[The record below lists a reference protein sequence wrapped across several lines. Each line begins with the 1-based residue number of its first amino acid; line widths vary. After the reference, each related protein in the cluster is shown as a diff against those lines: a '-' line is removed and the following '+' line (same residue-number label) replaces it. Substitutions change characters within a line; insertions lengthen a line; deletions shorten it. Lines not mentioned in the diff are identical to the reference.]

1 MKRKIALVVSTPS
14 TFNSFYRNHIK
25 VLSQNFDLT
34 LIANF
39 KLSECDIDNVK
50 KIHVDIQRKPSLML
64 DIKVL
69 FKLVKIFKKEK
80 FEVVHSTT
88 PKAGLLTQIAGKLAG
103 ITCRIH
109 TFTGQVWATKTGY
122 KREILKKFDSLI
134 AVSATHLLAD
144 SFTQRDFLEEQGVVY
159 KNKIQVLGQGSIS
172 GINTAKFR
180 PLQTDKLRKELNIS
194 EESFLY
200 LYLGRLNKDKGVL
213 DLLLAFEKM
222 HTQNANT
229 HLLIVGRDEEQLVP
243 IIEKHSLFKKSI
255 SYVGFTKQ
263 PENFMSMA
271 DVFCIPSYREGF
283 GSVVIEAAACKTPS
297 IGSNI
302 YGLSDSIEN
311 GKSGLLFEVGN
322 IDDLANKMDYCYNHR
337 EDLKKY
343 AEYGYE
349 RVCNN
354 FTQEISSNDL
364 LNFYEKNL
372 GENL

>member
-25 VLSQNFDLT
+25 VLSQNFDVT

-50 KIHVDIQRKPSLML
+50 KIHVDIQRKPSLVV

-69 FKLVKIFKKEK
+69 FELIKIFKEER

-88 PKAGLLTQIAGKLAG
+88 PKAGLLTQIAGKLARVKF
-103 ITCRIH
+103 RIH

-122 KREILKKFDSLI
+122 KREILKKLDSLI
-134 AVSATHLLAD
+134 AVSAVHLLAD
-144 SFTQRDFLEEQGVVY
+144 SFTQRDFLEDQGVVP
-159 KNKIQVLGQGSIS
+159 KNKIQVLGLGSIS
-172 GINTAKFR
+172 GINTDKFR
-180 PLQTDKLRKELNIS
+180 PLKTDKLREELNIS
-194 EESFLY
+194 KESFLY
-200 LYLGRLNKDKGVL
+200 LYLGRLNKDKGIL
-213 DLLLAFEKM
+213 DLLAAFEQVHSKNPS
-222 HTQNANT
+222 TY
-229 HLLIVGRDEEQLVP
+229 LLIVGRDEERLVP
-243 IIEKHSLFKKSI
+243 IIERHPLFKKSI

-302 YGLSDSIEN
+302 YGLSDSIED
-311 GKSGLLFEVGN
+311 GKSGLLFKVGN
-322 IDDLANKMDYCYNHR
+322 INDLANKMDYCYNHS

-349 RVCNN
+349 RVCKN

-364 LNFYEKNL
+364 LNFYKENI

>member
-25 VLSQNFDLT
+25 VLSQNFDVT

-39 KLSECDIDNVK
+39 KLSECDIADIK
-50 KIHVDIQRKPSLML
+50 RIHIDIQRKPSIFL
-64 DIKVL
+64 DLKVL
-69 FKLVKIFKKEK
+69 FELVKVFKQHK
-80 FEVVHSTT
+80 FEVIHSTT

-103 ITCRIH
+103 VSFRIH

-134 AVSATHLLAD
+134 AALATHLLAD
-144 SFTQRDFLEEQGVVY
+144 SFTQRDFLEDQGVVA
-159 KNKIQVLGQGSIS
+159 KNKIQVLGLGSIS
-172 GINTAKFR
+172 GINTDKFI
-180 PLQTDKLRKELNIS
+180 PIESHQLRKELNIS
-194 EESFLY
+194 AKSFVY
-200 LYLGRLNKDKGVL
+200 LYLGRLNKDKGII
-213 DLLLAFEKM
+213 DLLAAFDHVYAK
-222 HTQNANT
+222 HPDTY
-229 HLLIVGRDEEQLVP
+229 LLIVGRDEENLVP
-243 IIEKHSLFKKSI
+243 IIEKHSLFSKAL

-263 PENFMSMA
+263 PEIFMSMA

-302 YGLSDSIEN
+302 YGLSDSIED

-322 IDDLANKMDYCYNHR
+322 INDLANKMEYCYNNK

-343 AEYGYE
+343 AEYGYK

-354 FTQEISSNDL
+354 FTQEMSSNDL
-364 LNFYEKNL
+364 LNFYEKNI